1 MKTWLTL
8 ALSLPVLLAAVP
20 ASAQEGE
27 PPSPPCSS
35 PEARQFDF
43 WVGDWD
49 LTWEGGKGTNSVQ
62 AILGGCVIQ
71 ENFDGRNAEGKG
83 LVGMS
88 HSVYNPARGKWLQT
102 WVDNQGGYL
111 DFEGGW
117 SDGKMIL
124 SREASRNGQD
134 FLQRM
139 VFQNIG
145 ENELDWNWE
154 RSDDGGKTWTTNW
167 AIHYVRRK

>member
-1 MKTWLTL
+1 MRTWIIL
-8 ALSLPVLLAAVP
+8 ALLTGCAAP
-20 ASAQEGE
+20 AAAQDAD
-27 PPSPPCSS
+27 PAPPPCSS

-49 LTWEGGKGTNSVQ
+49 LTWEGGKGTNSIE

-71 ENFDGRNAEGKG
+71 ENFDGRDAEGKG
-83 LVGMS
+83 LMGMS
-88 HSVYNPARGKWLQT
+88 HSVYSPAKGKWLQT

-117 SDGKMIL
+117 SDGKMTL
-124 SREASRNGQD
+124 SREATRNGQT

-139 VFQNIG
+139 VFQNIT
-145 ENELDWNWE
+145 EDAFDWNWE
-154 RSDDGGKTWTTNW
+154 RSDDGGETWKTNW
-167 AIHYVRRK
+167 AIRYVRRK